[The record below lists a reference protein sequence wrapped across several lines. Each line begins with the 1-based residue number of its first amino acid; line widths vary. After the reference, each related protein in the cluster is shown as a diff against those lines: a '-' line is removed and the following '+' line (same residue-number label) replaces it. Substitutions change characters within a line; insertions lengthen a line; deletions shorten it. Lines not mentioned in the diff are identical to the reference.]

1 MMIGISTV
9 MGIRTIKDISRK
21 TNDIGLEAIDL
32 EGRIDEMD
40 AINYKRMEKIMEK
53 HEQSESSVEEWD

>member
-1 MMIGISTV
+1 MMIDISTV
-9 MGIRTIKDISRK
+9 MDIRTIKGISRK
-21 TNDIGLEAIDL
+21 INDIGLKAIDS

-40 AINYKRMEKIMEK
+40 AIYYKRMEKIKEK

>member
-1 MMIGISTV
+1 MMIDISTV

-40 AINYKRMEKIMEK
+40 AIYYKRMEKIMEK

>member
-40 AINYKRMEKIMEK
+40 AIYYKRMEKIMEK

>member
-1 MMIGISTV
+1 

-40 AINYKRMEKIMEK
+40 AIYYKRMEKIMEK